1 MEADPMNQVLKGH
14 AFSRAGGR
22 EEVNWVLKGHG
33 FSRAGGHEEVN
44 WVLKGHGFSR
54 AVSSTERIGLQPL
67 RYFGL
72 VSRASV
78 K

>member
-1 MEADPMNQVLKGH
+1 MNQVLKGH
-14 AFSRAGGR
+14 A
-22 EEVNWVLKGHG
+22 